1 MHQCFVDARQDR
13 LVPCVGDRCMI
24 SPTSNREYLE
34 FTNPVEY
41 TDAFEDSKV
50 SRTWSVTTLLFG
62 ISIVFSRKKEVSSVG
77 TNSARGIMSPDH
89 MANLGQAKFQN
100 TIFIIHYITLQ
111 IAVHQVLAGPCR
123 RSAPEQ
129 RNSLGPW

>member
-1 MHQCFVDARQDR
+1 
-13 LVPCVGDRCMI
+13 MI

-50 SRTWSVTTLLFG
+50 SRAWSVTTLLFG

-100 TIFIIHYITLQ
+100 TIFIIHYIVTT
-111 IAVHQVLAGPCR
+111 IIFGPKFFVPSTVRVHQR
-123 RSAPEQ
+123 IQRSFSTYD
-129 RNSLGPW
+129 R